1 MWTMNN
7 AIKVKVRRV
16 DLLQRQE
23 EAQEALER
31 EVLNRQ
37 AESHAAQEKA
47 VQEAEKRGWQ
57 ECRVEWLRHEA
68 LKTQE
73 LRKAGEKYRIGVW
86 HTLIITLAIFFGLS
100 GGNWVAVFEGGYGL
114 FAAWTIQF
122 ILFCAVCFACGWLL
136 CEVKRCKEV

>member
-1 MWTMNN
+1 MNN
-7 AIKVKVRRV
+7 AIKVKVHRV

-23 EAQEALER
+23 EAQEAFER

-47 VQEAEKRGWQ
+47 VQEAEKRGWLGCKQ
-57 ECRVEWLRHEA
+57 EWLRHEA
-68 LKTQE
+68 LKAQE

-100 GGNWVAVFEGGYGL
+100 GGNWIAVFEGGYGL

-136 CEVKRCKEV
+136 CEIKKNK